1 MRNKMRVSLK
11 KAFTILDGR
20 LSTKMDDVYEML
32 NFIFSENLYTH
43 QIPTAMRKLK
53 ELNPD
58 WFSDGV
64 NVVDSIKQN
73 YNTNDFQELNRLKTR
88 KDMNKIKNRR
98 LALRA
103 YKIRVKQYPY
113 NKPLIDRNNLAF
125 VRKENDGNRCDCFG
139 HWRNY
144 WNTNPF

>member
-1 MRNKMRVSLK
+1 MITK
-11 KAFTILDGR
+11 KIG
-20 LSTKMDDVYEML
+20 
-32 NFIFSENLYTH
+32 
-43 QIPTAMRKLK
+43 
-53 ELNPD
+53 
-58 WFSDGV
+58 
-64 NVVDSIKQN
+64 
-73 YNTNDFQELNRLKTR
+73 
-88 KDMNKIKNRR
+88 MNKIKNRR

-144 WNTNPF
+144 WNTRPF

>member
-1 MRNKMRVSLK
+1 MYGCMNLNCLINNK
-11 KAFTILDGR
+11 I
-20 LSTKMDDVYEML
+20 E
-32 NFIFSENLYTH
+32 
-43 QIPTAMRKLK
+43 
-53 ELNPD
+53 
-58 WFSDGV
+58 
-64 NVVDSIKQN
+64 
-73 YNTNDFQELNRLKTR
+73 
-88 KDMNKIKNRR
+88 MNKIKNRR

-144 WNTNPF
+144 WNTILF